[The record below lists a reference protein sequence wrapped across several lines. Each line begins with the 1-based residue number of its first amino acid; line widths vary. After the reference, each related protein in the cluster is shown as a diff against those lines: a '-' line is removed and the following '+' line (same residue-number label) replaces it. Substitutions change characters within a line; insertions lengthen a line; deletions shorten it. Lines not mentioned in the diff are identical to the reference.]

1 MSKIVEVVAK
11 NLFHGANLKLLKAG
25 SVVELDDETADKWIE
40 SGKARKSDRRTADQV
55 FEVSTPQAGP
65 KPDDSALS
73 EQLASETAR
82 ADKAEGDLAAANELL
97 KSETA
102 RADAAEKQL
111 IEAKKK

>member
-82 ADKAEGDLAAANELL
+82 AD
-97 KSETA
+97 
-102 RADAAEKQL
+102 AAEKQL